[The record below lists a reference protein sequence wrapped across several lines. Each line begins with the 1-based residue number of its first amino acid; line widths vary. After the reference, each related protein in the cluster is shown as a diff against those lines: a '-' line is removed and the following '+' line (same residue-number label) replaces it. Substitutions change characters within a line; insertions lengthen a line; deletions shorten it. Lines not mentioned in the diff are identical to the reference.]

1 MILCV
6 VVVCLPFFVVVWG
19 FLYATTQD
27 EMGKYFH
34 YVSHFFLQ
42 LQQWTCLGKKLLSSK
57 PLWIMWNKQ
66 AEWHFELLL
75 CCFWSTAIFLTC
87 LEWLGMWLWKKSNY
101 LVSEKPILWFFT
113 LDFTT
118 HSLELQNAK
127 VTILKHWQN
136 FFDNSFVSTVLML
149 HMKSKSS

>member
-6 VVVCLPFFVVVWG
+6 VVVCLPFFVVVRG

-27 EMGKYFH
+27 ELGKYFH

-87 LEWLGMWLWKKSNY
+87 LEWLGMWLWKKKQFFSFWKTNFM
-101 LVSEKPILWFFT
+101 ILYIRLHNTFIG
-113 LDFTT
+113 TT
-118 HSLELQNAK
+118 ECQS
-127 VTILKHWQN
+127 
-136 FFDNSFVSTVLML
+136 DNPKALTKFIW
-149 HMKSKSS
+149 